1 MSLKKNIIDNTVSQ
15 IFTLMLPLI
24 TVPYVSRVLGP
35 EGQGKYAYTSAYS
48 QYFIIIGMIGIS
60 LYGNRQIA
68 YVRNDK
74 EKLSKEFINIY
85 TLQLTTTIISFL
97 VYLFIFTGINKNDRL
112 LYAIESLIIMAS
124 MFDISWFFIGYED
137 MKSVVVRNTITKVV
151 GVLLT
156 FIFVKESTDII
167 TYATI
172 LSITTLVGQIIMFSG
187 LRGKIVFIKPSFK
200 YALTHLRPALSLF
213 ISQLAIQIYTLLDRT
228 MLGIFTTDAQVGLY
242 DNSQKTIKLLVTLAS
257 SFGVVMIPKMSSLF
271 SQGKDKEFK
280 ETVNRVFKIVN
291 FMSIP
296 MAFGLLSVADSF
308 SLWFYSDKFTGVSV
322 LLKVGAFI
330 VIAIGWSNILGIQVM
345 LPMKKEKEFTISVT
359 VGAIVNFVLNLIL
372 IFKLKALGTTI
383 ASVAAEFAVTL
394 IQLYFLR
401 DIIKLSEIMKTVYKP
416 LLGALTMAL
425 VVWISGN
432 YLPFNL
438 FGTLAEVIIGI
449 ITYVVSMLILK
460 DETIKEVMNQVIVKF
475 LKKGV

>member
-1 MSLKKNIIDNTVSQ
+1 
-15 IFTLMLPLI
+15 
-24 TVPYVSRVLGP
+24 
-35 EGQGKYAYTSAYS
+35 
-48 QYFIIIGMIGIS
+48 
-60 LYGNRQIA
+60 
-68 YVRNDK
+68 
-74 EKLSKEFINIY
+74 
-85 TLQLTTTIISFL
+85 
-97 VYLFIFTGINKNDRL
+97 
-112 LYAIESLIIMAS
+112 
-124 MFDISWFFIGYED
+124 
-137 MKSVVVRNTITKVV
+137 
-151 GVLLT
+151 
-156 FIFVKESTDII
+156 
-167 TYATI
+167 
-172 LSITTLVGQIIMFSG
+172 
-187 LRGKIVFIKPSFK
+187 
-200 YALTHLRPALSLF
+200 
-213 ISQLAIQIYTLLDRT
+213 
-228 MLGIFTTDAQVGLY
+228 
-242 DNSQKTIKLLVTLAS
+242 
-257 SFGVVMIPKMSSLF
+257 
-271 SQGKDKEFK
+271 
-280 ETVNRVFKIVN
+280 
-291 FMSIP
+291 
-296 MAFGLLSVADSF
+296 
-308 SLWFYSDKFTGVSV
+308 
-322 LLKVGAFI
+322 
-330 VIAIGWSNILGIQVM
+330 M

>member
-1 MSLKKNIIDNTVSQ
+1 MSLKKNIIYNTVYQ
-15 IFTLMLPLI
+15 IFTIMLPLI

-97 VYLFIFTGINKNDRL
+97 VYLFIFTGI
-112 LYAIESLIIMAS
+112 MAS

-151 GVLLT
+151 GVVLT